1 MVTYESGA
9 EYVLSKTTIK
19 ARIAAIDQ
27 IIEALLTTALKAAE
41 RDQIEEY
48 WLNDGQTQIKTIYN
62 GAEAVQRSIQAFQK
76 TKHYYINQLNGRSV
90 RLIDGKNFTG

>member
-1 MVTYESGA
+1 MVTYSSGA

-27 IIEALLTTALKAAE
+27 IIDALVLTSLKAAE
-41 RDQIEEY
+41 RDHIEEY

-62 GAEAVQRSIQAFQK
+62 GAEAVQRSIQAFEK
-76 TKHYYINQLNGRSV
+76 TKQYYINQLHGRSI
-90 RLIDGKNFTG
+90 RLVDSKNFTG